1 MIKLKS
7 NEEIKILREGGKLL
21 AKVLWDTA
29 ELVKVGASTADLNNF
44 AEKAI
49 YDLGGR
55 PSFKNY
61 GAEMGN
67 PFPAGLCTSVNKEIV
82 HGIPSAEKTLKNG
95 DIISLDIGMEY
106 KGLYTDMAI
115 TLAVGEVKQEVLDL
129 IKVTKESLYKGIK
142 AIKKGGNLSDIGAA
156 VQNHAESHNYG
167 VVRDLVGHGV
177 GHAVHEDPQVPNYKS
192 LFAKNIKIEKGLVI
206 AIEPMLTMGDYNIK
220 SLADGWSIVTRD
232 GSLSAH
238 WEHTI
243 AVGENGV
250 EIITEL

>member
-21 AKVLWDTA
+21 ARVLWDTA
-29 ELVKVGASTADLNNF
+29 ELVKVGVSTAELNDF

-61 GAEMGN
+61 GVETGN

-82 HGIPSAEKTLKNG
+82 HGIPAEDKKLKNG

-115 TLAVGEVKQEVLDL
+115 TLPVGEVQKEVLNL

-142 AIKKGGNLSDIGAA
+142 AIKVGGDLSDIGAA
-156 VQNHAESHNYG
+156 VQNHAEAHNYG

-177 GHAVHEDPQVPNYKS
+177 GHDVHEAPQVPNYKS
-192 LFAKNIKIEKGLVI
+192 LFAKKIKINKGLVI
-206 AIEPMLTMGDYNIK
+206 AIEPMLTMKDFNIK
-220 SLADGWSIVTRD
+220 SLPDGWTVVTRD

>member
-67 PFPAGLCTSVNKEIV
+67 PFLAGLCTSVNKEIV

-142 AIKKGGNLSDIGAA
+142 
-156 VQNHAESHNYG
+156 
-167 VVRDLVGHGV
+167 
-177 GHAVHEDPQVPNYKS
+177 
-192 LFAKNIKIEKGLVI
+192 
-206 AIEPMLTMGDYNIK
+206 
-220 SLADGWSIVTRD
+220 
-232 GSLSAH
+232 
-238 WEHTI
+238 
-243 AVGENGV
+243 
-250 EIITEL
+250 